1 MVIAVESL
9 VFLVAGIVLA
19 VLLVQLF
26 GRPSKPG
33 REQGMPAVRLVRVP
47 RTADGREETLLT
59 VNDRVILSVNNEGI
73 RLSEFADQ
81 VDRLEAIATRLA
93 GALGVSAEFA
103 RAEERKPGDQE
114 GIPMREVPVT
124 TDDEIAQLEA
134 RQRAGT
140 ASKREGS

>member
-19 VLLVQLF
+19 VILVQLF

-33 REQGMPAVRLVRVP
+33 PGRGTPAVRLVRVP

-59 VNDRVILSVNNEGI
+59 VNDRVILAVNNEGV

-93 GALGVSAEFA
+93 AALGVSAEFA
-103 RAEERKPGDQE
+103 RAGTRQPDDQA
-114 GIPMREVPVT
+114 GIPMREVPST
-124 TDDEIAQLEA
+124 SDDEIEELEA
-134 RQRAGT
+134 RLPPRN
-140 ASKREGS
+140 ASKRQGA